1 MAHEKTP
8 RPAPAATEREGYD
21 RHEVNARLVGGVV
34 LGSVLFIVAS
44 IFAVQLYFDRNF
56 EQQVYVKVLSPVA
69 DDLQNLRAREDQEL
83 HSYQVINREQ
93 GLVRLPIGRAMELLA
108 AEAAAGSLKYPTTP
122 YRVKTAEE
130 QAAATAP
137 QGGRN

>member
-1 MAHEKTP
+1 MADDKTP
-8 RPAPAATEREGYD
+8 RPAPEAPEREGYD

-34 LGSVLFIVAS
+34 LGSVVFIVAS
-44 IFAVQLYFDRNF
+44 IFVVQLYFDRNF
-56 EQQVYVKVLSPVA
+56 EQQVYIKVLSPVA

-83 HSYQVINREQ
+83 HSYQFINREQ

-122 YRVKTAEE
+122 YAVKTGEE
-130 QAAATAP
+130 QAAAAAP
-137 QGGRN
+137 QGERN